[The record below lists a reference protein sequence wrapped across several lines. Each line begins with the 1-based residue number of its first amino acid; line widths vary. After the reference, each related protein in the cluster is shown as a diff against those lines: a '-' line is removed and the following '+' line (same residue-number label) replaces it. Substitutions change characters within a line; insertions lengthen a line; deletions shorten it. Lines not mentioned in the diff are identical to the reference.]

1 MEQVVVNKQKKD
13 LLRGKYSAEEAKEI
27 ISNFITQKINFH
39 NMRNY
44 SSQIRYE
51 RPDENS
57 LIRIEELKESRKSL
71 MELINTAKEEG
82 RTLKIDSTIT
92 IELI

>member
-13 LLRGKYSAEEAKEI
+13 LLRGEYSAEEAKEI

>member
-1 MEQVVVNKQKKD
+1 MEQVLINKQEKD
-13 LLRGKYSAEEAKEI
+13 LLRGEYSAEEAKEI

-39 NMRNY
+39 NMRNFR
-44 SSQIRYE
+44 SQVRYE
-51 RPDENS
+51 KPDENS
-57 LIRIEELKESRKSL
+57 LKRIEELKESRKSI

-82 RTLKIDSTIT
+82 KMLKIDSTIT